1 MIMNK
6 KCLYPAVLS
15 IILLST
21 SILKAQHLPTEAEVE
36 KAKIDCAFLTVEIK
50 PKLKAALNLVKPNT
64 FNAQLYEETHESVV
78 DYDMQLTS
86 YKNAQGEVLKTEI
99 RTMLITASEE
109 ETVAHSHILCTNYYF
124 PNGKILVEIITYRD
138 SGNHDNSDMGWM
150 FFDEKGNIIKKVI
163 NGREE
168 LKEKDIIYDI
178 KAYEGAVTFKDY

>member
-1 MIMNK
+1 MNK
-6 KCLYPAVLS
+6 KLLYSAVLS
-15 IILLST
+15 LMLLST

-50 PKLKAALNLVKPNT
+50 PNLKAALNFEKPNT
-64 FNAQLYEETHESVV
+64 FNAQLYEQMHKDVV

-86 YKNAQGEVLKTEI
+86 YKNTQGEVLKTEI

-109 ETVAHSHILCTNYYF
+109 ETATHSHVLCSNYYF
-124 PNGKILVEIITYRD
+124 PNGKILVEITTYRD
-138 SGNHDNSDMGWM
+138 GGNHDNSDIGWM

-168 LKEKDIIYDI
+168 AKEKDVIYDI
-178 KAYEGAVTFKDY
+178 KAYEGAVTFKNY